1 MFPRLDYIEWIE
13 GRPDVAL
20 YDLASSDLRGER
32 DSEPQAVPSPLEGL
46 DDPPVGATVELQL
59 AQEYGVDPDQ
69 VLVTPGATTANL
81 IAAAASVRLAR
92 KREDAEE
99 VAHETPRV
107 LVEKPGYEPLVESPR
122 GVGAAVD
129 RFLRTDKF
137 RLEPGRVDA
146 AMAPNTEL
154 VTVTNR
160 HNPSGQLTDRETLR
174 ELAAVVRENDAR
186 LLVDEVYAPY
196 VTESET
202 SETETVGG
210 GGAFGGI
217 TAAGIEGT
225 IVTGSLTKFYGL
237 GDLRVG
243 WLIADEAFVEAA
255 RTVEFHIS
263 GVAGPSRVF
272 ARRALHNADE
282 LGAKARTLLTE
293 NTELLTEF
301 VAARDD
307 VEGTIEPGSSFAFLD
322 VEGFDGDELAE
333 AAWEDGILVV
343 PGRFF
348 DSPKWIRIS
357 LGRNPETVA
366 AGLEALGGVLD
377 DVSEGDTRQ
386 TQA

>member
-59 AQEYGVDPDQ
+59 AQEYGVDPEQ

-99 VAHETPRV
+99 VAREPPRV
-107 LVEKPGYEPLVESPR
+107 LVEKPGYEPLVETPR
-122 GVGAAVD
+122 GVGATVD
-129 RFLRTDKF
+129 RFLRTNKF
-137 RLEPGRVDA
+137 QLEPERVDA
-146 AMAPNTEL
+146 AMTPKTVL

-186 LLVDEVYAPY
+186 LLVDEAYAPY

-272 ARRALHNADE
+272 ARRALHNADQ
-282 LGAKARTLLTE
+282 LGAKARTLLTD
-293 NTELLTEF
+293 NTEILTEF

-307 VEGTIEPGSSFAFLD
+307 IRGTVEPGSSFAFLD

-333 AAWEDGILVV
+333 AAWEDGILLV

-366 AGLEALGGVLD
+366 AGLEALGDVLD

>member
-59 AQEYGVDPDQ
+59 AQEYGVDPEQ

-99 VAHETPRV
+99 VAWEPPRV
-107 LVEKPGYEPLVESPR
+107 LVEKPGYEPLVETPR
-122 GVGAAVD
+122 GVGATVD
-129 RFLRTDKF
+129 RFLRTNKF
-137 RLEPGRVDA
+137 QLEPERVDA
-146 AMAPNTEL
+146 AMTPKTVL

-186 LLVDEVYAPY
+186 LLVDEAYAPY

-272 ARRALHNADE
+272 ARRALHNADQ
-282 LGAKARTLLTE
+282 LGAKARTLLTD
-293 NTELLTEF
+293 NTEILTEF

-307 VEGTIEPGSSFAFLD
+307 IRGTVEPGSSFAFLD

-333 AAWEDGILVV
+333 AAWEDGILLV

-366 AGLEALGGVLD
+366 AGLEALGDVLD